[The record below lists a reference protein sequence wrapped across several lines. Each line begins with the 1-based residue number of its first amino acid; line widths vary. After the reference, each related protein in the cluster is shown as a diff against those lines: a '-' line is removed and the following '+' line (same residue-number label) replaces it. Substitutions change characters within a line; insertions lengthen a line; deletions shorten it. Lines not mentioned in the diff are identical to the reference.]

1 MSEFIFFRT
10 KFIFK
15 KKKIFLTCGKSTQD
29 CMNKCLKQHS
39 VGETGQWVRD
49 RPMVWGGTG
58 QWCQGDRLVVLW
70 GQAGAGGQAGPLAEC
85 ASEPRHSLSK

>member
-1 MSEFIFFRT
+1 M
-10 KFIFK
+10 
-15 KKKIFLTCGKSTQD
+15 
-29 CMNKCLKQHS
+29 
-39 VGETGQWVRD
+39 GEGQANGV
-49 RPMVWGGTG
+49 GGTG